1 MNISTLTTA
10 CKCKFMR
17 VLLERFIGL
26 VTSDLKSG
34 LFFYSIN
41 KVFILHICFVI
52 KAIRDRQHTF
62 I

>member
-1 MNISTLTTA
+1 MNISTLTTT

-17 VLLERFIGL
+17 VLFGRFIDL
-26 VTSDLKSG
+26 VISDLKPG
-34 LFFYSIN
+34 LFYSTN
-41 KVFILHICFVI
+41 KVFILRICFVI